1 MTVSAEHTHHLRHI
15 TLTERQRLDVEQI
28 LSGGFAPLSGFF
40 DEATYHSVVSSMRIP
55 SGSLWPMPI
64 VLDIP
69 RVDIVSVGEKI
80 VLSDLCNVPIAH
92 MTITSIYVPDKAR
105 EARSVYGTV
114 SEGHP
119 GVRYLMQKTG
129 SVYIGGPVERIEHV
143 PQIDF
148 EELRYTPTELKEEF
162 ARRGWR
168 KIVAFQTRNPM
179 HRAHFE
185 VLKRAAKLTD
195 AKILLHPVAGLTQE
209 NDIDY
214 PRRTRGY
221 MRVCEKYLKD
231 DAVLALLPIAMRMAG
246 PREALWHALIRRN
259 YGATHF
265 IIGRDHAAPG
275 IDPSGKPFYG
285 PYAAQEL
292 ARTHAHELGIHIVP
306 IPEMLFV
313 REENAYIPAD
323 EVRPHHT
330 PMRISGTRFRKM
342 LREGEEIPDWFSFP
356 EVIEELTYETE
367 MYTIPISSEH
377 LVS

>member
-1 MTVSAEHTHHLRHI
+1 
-15 TLTERQRLDVEQI
+15 
-28 LSGGFAPLSGFF
+28 
-40 DEATYHSVVSSMRIP
+40 
-55 SGSLWPMPI
+55 
-64 VLDIP
+64 
-69 RVDIVSVGEKI
+69 
-80 VLSDLCNVPIAH
+80 
-92 MTITSIYVPDKAR
+92 MTITSIYIPDKGR
-105 EARSVYGTV
+105 EARNVYGTA
-114 SEGHP
+114 SEDHP
-119 GVRYLMQKTG
+119 GVRYLMQKAG
-129 SVYIGGPVERIEHV
+129 AVYIGGPVEPIEHAS
-143 PQIDF
+143 QIDF
-148 EELRYTPTELKEEF
+148 QELRYTPAELKKEF

-185 VLKRAAKLTD
+185 VLRRAAKVAD

-221 MRVCEKYLKD
+221 MRVCEKYLRD

-275 IDPSGKPFYG
+275 VDRSGKPFYE

-292 ARTHAHELGIHIVP
+292 ARVHAHELGIHIVP
-306 IPEMLFV
+306 IPEMVFV
-313 REENAYIPAD
+313 QEENAYIPAS

-330 PMRISGTRFRKM
+330 PMRISGTQFRKM
-342 LREGEEIPDWFSFP
+342 LREGGEIPDWFSFP
-356 EVIEELTYETE
+356 EVIEELRRETDETE
-367 MYTIPISSEH
+367 IYTIPTSFEH
-377 LVS
+377 LAA